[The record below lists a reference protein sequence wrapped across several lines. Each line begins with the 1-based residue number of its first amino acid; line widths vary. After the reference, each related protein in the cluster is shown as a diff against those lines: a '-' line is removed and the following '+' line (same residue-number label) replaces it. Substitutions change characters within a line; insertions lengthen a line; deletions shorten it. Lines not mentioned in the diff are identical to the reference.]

1 MEFVRPSELA
11 LHGNVAENWR
21 RFKQRLMLYL
31 EATEKATKPD
41 KLKVAILLNFIGEE
55 ALEVFNTF
63 HLKEDEAE
71 NFDLVINKFDDFCEP
86 KKNVIFERFKFFS
99 ATQKDGESI
108 DSFITELKGLS
119 SSCEF
124 ESQKDSLI
132 RDRIVYGIQD
142 KALQERLLREPN
154 LTLLKAIEMCKTNEI
169 SKQQIKIM
177 QNNQNICQ
185 IRKYEKKHSPKQNQ
199 ESEKEFKCQRC
210 GKSHRAKNCP
220 AWGKRCSKCKKMN
233 HFAAFCKSSAIRSL
247 NDETKET
254 VWSIHEAK
262 VVHTLEWK
270 KSIIVNGKEICF
282 KLDSGAEVN
291 VLPYTFTRQMKGLE
305 IFQTNRKLT
314 SYTGHE
320 IKIKGIATLNC
331 KTKNKTESLEFF
343 IADGYYQPIL
353 GIEAIEKLSLIK
365 KCDAVQTEQNNSAK
379 EILNRHK
386 NIFEGIG
393 RLPIEHKIRINEN
406 TTPVIAPSRKIPF
419 SIREK
424 VKAELERMEKLDII
438 EKVEEPSEWTHP
450 IVVVQKP
457 SGDVRICMDPR
468 ELNKY
473 VQRERYILPTA
484 ETIFSELKGATVFSV
499 FDASS
504 AFWQVPLDKE
514 STNLCTIATPFG
526 RFRFK
531 RLPYGLNS
539 ASEVFQRCI
548 NNILSGLQGTAC
560 YMDDILIY
568 GNTMEEH
575 NRNLETVLRRLEE
588 NNVKLNAKKQQI
600 AVDKVNFLG
609 HIISRDGIA
618 IQASRAEAIQKLKR
632 PENKTEVQRFLGM
645 VTYLG
650 KFIPN
655 LSDKTAPLRKLI
667 SNKSEW
673 KFGGEEND
681 CFENLKDMVSNAPI
695 LTFFDPT
702 KPITI
707 SSDASQY
714 GIGTVLMQGGQAI
727 EYASFSL
734 NATQRKYAQIE
745 KELLAIVFGCE
756 RFQYYIWGNDVIVET
771 DHKPLL
777 SIVKKPLEKLSPR
790 LQRMVLRLMRFQISL
805 KFTPGKNMFVA
816 DHLSRDPLKDE
827 VDTSYLEGR
836 TESVHMLL
844 VTTDEKIKRLQ
855 KETHED
861 HTLIQLIEY
870 AKNGWPKYK
879 TMVCDEAKPY
889 WQFQDEIHVSDG
901 IVYKGNCIM
910 VPSTLRKEIL
920 QVVHSSHQ
928 GIAASKEKARS
939 AFYWPGMITQV
950 ENEVEKCRTCQ
961 EYSRKN
967 PEESRIAHE
976 IPEFPWEKIAVDFM
990 EVSGTS
996 SILVVDYHSK
1006 FVEIRKLSSKRET
1019 ETIMQL
1025 KTIFRTHGIPRTLV
1039 SDNGPPFN
1047 STGFKNFAQKYEFK
1061 HQTSSPKYPRSNG
1074 QVERTIQT
1082 IKGLIIKAV
1091 KSGRDPNLALM
1102 EFNNTPKYD
1111 LPSPTQ
1117 MLMGR
1122 SVRTLSTYTRQQL
1135 KPLFDTT
1142 KNYQKL
1148 RDHQQKYA
1156 GSPKRI
1162 LRPLEVGDNI
1172 MLQERH
1178 RKWVPATVTAKHE
1191 TPRSYMVKTPSGS
1204 EYRRNRSHLRP
1215 RKFSVEDS
1223 APTSQSP
1230 SIPGSQAGTA
1240 MDDNIQDHGR
1250 PTSENR
1256 RAYDPR
1262 EDIAKKGEESSTSP
1276 SVRTRS
1282 GRTISTSIVNY
1293 SPKQDSNKDEKENK
1307 DYEESKFSQVF
1318 KALLGLVGVYGVIT
1332 LISLMFPNSNHGD
1345 SYRYVSWIE
1354 FFHGMLSRGE
1364 VKELVVKP
1372 ELNLVIIH
1380 LQDGAYIKGKRADH
1394 LTYHMNIAGVGQFEE
1409 KLRVA
1414 ERSLGI
1420 GPENQIPVVYER
1432 AQDNMW
1438 IILIALVAV
1447 AASILYMFRSGHIKT
1462 PSPMDIAKP
1471 FTRARFT
1478 LVDPHNPRS
1487 KIFFKDVAGLKEPK
1501 AEIMEFV
1508 DYLKKPEKYQS
1519 FGAKIPKGVLLLGPP
1534 GCGKTMLAKAVATE
1548 AGVPFLAMAGSDFV
1562 EMIGGLGAARVRD
1575 LFSEARKRAPSI
1587 IYIDEIDT
1595 IGRNRSMGEV
1605 GESREEEQTLNQ
1617 LLVEMDGMAS
1627 TEGVIMLASTN
1638 RAEVL
1643 DKALLRRGRFDK
1655 HILIDLPT
1663 LIERDEIFARHLRSI
1678 TLENPPTFYSKR
1690 LAQLTPGFSGA
1701 DIANVCNEAALH
1713 AARSLK
1719 KKVDKDDLEYAV
1731 ERVVGGTEKRTQV
1744 MTPEEKKV
1752 VAFHECG
1759 HALVSWMLK
1768 HTDILMK
1775 VSIVP
1780 RTIQA
1785 LGFAQYLPS
1794 DQKLYSKEQLFERM
1808 CAALGGRAAEAVIFN
1823 KITTGGVD
1831 DLEKVTNMAYAQVEK
1846 FGMDETIGN
1855 LSFPSR
1861 EPFQSLPYSKE
1872 TASTMDFHASR
1883 MVGQAYK
1890 HSEQL
1895 LREHRDKLIILAEAL
1910 LKKETLNYSDIEALI
1925 GPPPHGPRQCVDI
1938 PDWGTTPTM
1947 DPSSTPKKQPQPP
1960 NSS

>member
-1 MEFVRPSELA
+1 MKCVEGVEERCDGNWKVVGGYDQTRKPTKLLLIRGNEEKEGSNESSTPRGKDGVERTYHKEGLLLKAKEESGRVVYIPMNGKIRSESLSERT
-11 LHGNVAENWR
+11 VCRQE
-21 RFKQRLMLYL
+21 
-31 EATEKATKPD
+31 TKPLPALSRKGRFNLSRSVRGQSSD
-41 KLKVAILLNFIGEE
+41 GRPDLCRHFREKKEGSNESSTPRGKDGVERTYHKEGLLLKAKEE
-55 ALEVFNTF
+55 SGRVVYIPMNELCKVSIKIPPFWVEKPELWFHQVEAQFKINGLVQEETKFNY
-63 HLKEDEAE
+63 LISQ
-71 NFDLVINKFDDFCEP
+71 LEP
-86 KKNVIFERFKFFS
+86 KYM
-99 ATQKDGESI
+99 ESI
-108 DSFITELKGLS
+108 WDIINSRSDTKYSDSKL
-119 SSCEF
+119 
-124 ESQKDSLI
+124 
-132 RDRIVYGIQD
+132 
-142 KALQERLLREPN
+142 RL
-154 LTLLKAIEMCKTNEI
+154 LLKAIEMCKTDEI

-210 GKSHRAKNCP
+210 RKSHRAKNCP

-247 NDETKET
+247 NDETEET

-393 RLPIEHKIRINEN
+393 RLPIEHKIRLKEN
-406 TTPVIAPSRKIPF
+406 ATPVIAPSRKIPF

-681 CFENLKDMVSNAPI
+681 CFEKLKNMVSNAPI

-777 SIVKKPLEKLSPR
+777 SIVKKPLEKLSPK
-790 LQRMVLRLMRFQISL
+790 LQRMILRLMRFQISL
-805 KFTPGKNMFVA
+805 KFTPGKNMFIA

-827 VDTSYLEGR
+827 VDTSYLEGQ

-855 KETHED
+855 KETHGD

-901 IVYKGNCIM
+901 IVYNGNCIM

-1039 SDNGPPFN
+1039 SYNGPPFN

-1117 MLMGR
+1117 MLI
-1122 SVRTLSTYTRQQL
+1122 
-1135 KPLFDTT
+1135 
-1142 KNYQKL
+1142 
-1148 RDHQQKYA
+1148 
-1156 GSPKRI
+1156 PKRI

-1230 SIPGSQAGTA
+1230 SIPGSQAGIA

-1282 GRTISTSIVNY
+1282 GRTVRK
-1293 SPKQDSNKDEKENK
+1293 P
-1307 DYEESKFSQVF
+1307 
-1318 KALLGLVGVYGVIT
+1318 LR
-1332 LISLMFPNSNHGD
+1332 
-1345 SYRYVSWIE
+1345 YR
-1354 FFHGMLSRGE
+1354 
-1364 VKELVVKP
+1364 
-1372 ELNLVIIH
+1372 
-1380 LQDGAYIKGKRADH
+1380 D
-1394 LTYHMNIAGVGQFEE
+1394 
-1409 KLRVA
+1409 
-1414 ERSLGI
+1414 
-1420 GPENQIPVVYER
+1420 
-1432 AQDNMW
+1432 
-1438 IILIALVAV
+1438 
-1447 AASILYMFRSGHIKT
+1447 
-1462 PSPMDIAKP
+1462 
-1471 FTRARFT
+1471 
-1478 LVDPHNPRS
+1478 
-1487 KIFFKDVAGLKEPK
+1487 
-1501 AEIMEFV
+1501 
-1508 DYLKKPEKYQS
+1508 
-1519 FGAKIPKGVLLLGPP
+1519 
-1534 GCGKTMLAKAVATE
+1534 
-1548 AGVPFLAMAGSDFV
+1548 
-1562 EMIGGLGAARVRD
+1562 
-1575 LFSEARKRAPSI
+1575 
-1587 IYIDEIDT
+1587 
-1595 IGRNRSMGEV
+1595 
-1605 GESREEEQTLNQ
+1605 
-1617 LLVEMDGMAS
+1617 
-1627 TEGVIMLASTN
+1627 
-1638 RAEVL
+1638 
-1643 DKALLRRGRFDK
+1643 
-1655 HILIDLPT
+1655 
-1663 LIERDEIFARHLRSI
+1663 
-1678 TLENPPTFYSKR
+1678 
-1690 LAQLTPGFSGA
+1690 
-1701 DIANVCNEAALH
+1701 
-1713 AARSLK
+1713 
-1719 KKVDKDDLEYAV
+1719 
-1731 ERVVGGTEKRTQV
+1731 
-1744 MTPEEKKV
+1744 
-1752 VAFHECG
+1752 
-1759 HALVSWMLK
+1759 
-1768 HTDILMK
+1768 
-1775 VSIVP
+1775 
-1780 RTIQA
+1780 
-1785 LGFAQYLPS
+1785 
-1794 DQKLYSKEQLFERM
+1794 
-1808 CAALGGRAAEAVIFN
+1808 
-1823 KITTGGVD
+1823 
-1831 DLEKVTNMAYAQVEK
+1831 
-1846 FGMDETIGN
+1846 
-1855 LSFPSR
+1855 
-1861 EPFQSLPYSKE
+1861 
-1872 TASTMDFHASR
+1872 
-1883 MVGQAYK
+1883 
-1890 HSEQL
+1890 
-1895 LREHRDKLIILAEAL
+1895 
-1910 LKKETLNYSDIEALI
+1910 
-1925 GPPPHGPRQCVDI
+1925 
-1938 PDWGTTPTM
+1938 
-1947 DPSSTPKKQPQPP
+1947 
-1960 NSS
+1960 